1 MQMAPIDIG
10 EGVNHNERLVASLS
24 RLRAFYGAMDA
35 KLLLHAIIKEEFKGK
50 VALFSSF
57 GADAALLIAFV
68 AEVDPTIPVLF
79 LETGKHFPETLE
91 YVQAIKKQLGLTNLQ
106 LLRPDP
112 KLLLN
117 TDPKGELW
125 QTQPNRCCWMRKVE
139 PLARAIEEQKF
150 EAIITGRKKFQTQE
164 RHELHTIELHEDNT
178 FRINP
183 LVNWSKAE
191 IRQEFLRRELPQHPL
206 VNEGYPSIGCAP
218 CTTPVKPGEDERAGR
233 WRHTIDLLGK
243 QKQECGIHI
252 EEAQSNPDWSV

>member
-1 MQMAPIDIG
+1 MQIAPMDIQTG
-10 EGVNHNERLVASLS
+10 ENKNEKLHASLS
-24 RLRAFYGAMDA
+24 RLRTFYGEMEP
-35 KLLLHAIIKEEFKGK
+35 KLLLRAMIREEFGGK
-50 VALFSSF
+50 IALFSSF
-57 GADAALLIAFV
+57 GADAALLIAMV
-68 AEVDPTIPVLF
+68 AEVDPAVPVLF

-91 YVQAIKKQLGLTNLQ
+91 YVQAIKKQLGLINLH

-112 KLLLN
+112 KLLVN

-125 QTQPNRCCWMRKVE
+125 QTQPSRCCWIRKVE
-139 PLARAIEEQKF
+139 PLARTIADQGY
-150 EAIITGRKKFQTQE
+150 EAIITGRKKFQTEE
-164 RHELHTIELHEDNT
+164 RHGLHTIELHEDNT

-191 IRQEFLRRELPQHPL
+191 IKAEFARRGLPQHPL
-206 VNEGYPSIGCAP
+206 VDQGFPSIGCAP

-252 EEAQSNPDWSV
+252 EEAQANPDWSV